1 MSDDFDPDLPEE
13 GADDSAADSLHAE
26 LGALLRS
33 VAPAAPEVV
42 HRRALSRIRLER
54 EVLLISRTLGG
65 ALFRVVTAL
74 PDYLSH
80 RSNR

>member
-1 MSDDFDPDLPEE
+1 MSDDFDPDLP
-13 GADDSAADSLHAE
+13 DDGAADSLHAE

-33 VAPAAPEVV
+33 VAPSAPEVV

-54 EVLLISRTLGG
+54 DVLLISRTLGG